1 MSDVIFGDQLQTAIA
16 FLLYMFVFGWIGWRR
31 GALRELIVFITAL
44 LTLIIVRTQGDIL
57 IRMANLAW
65 RLFGAITS
73 GALNNGDDGGGISL
87 GDTSNLIIPCP
98 STDPAVTCNSIGFLF
113 LFWVTIVILAYV
125 FSSILVKKSDS
136 NGWAI
141 LIGIMN
147 GFLYASVFLP
157 RLVSLID
164 PNAIVLDQPIM
175 VETLFTLL
183 DAAWTSITNVASMIW
198 SSLGALQPYVLLLL
212 LILLVVGAASTL
224 RTQKSS

>member
-31 GALRELIVFITAL
+31 GAMRELIVFITAL

-57 IRMANLAW
+57 ISMANLAW
-65 RLFGAITS
+65 RLFIAIAG
-73 GALNNGDDGGGISL
+73 GALSSGDDGGGISL
-87 GDTSNLIIPCP
+87 SDTSNLIIPCP
-98 STDPAVTCNSIGFLF
+98 SADAAVTCNSIGFLF
-113 LFWVTIVILAYV
+113 LFWVSIVILAYL
-125 FSSILVKKSDS
+125 FTSLFIKSSES

-175 VETLFTLL
+175 IETLFTLL
-183 DAAWTSITNVASMIW
+183 DAAWTSISNVASMIW
-198 SSLGALQPYVLLLL
+198 SSLGSLQPYVLLLL